1 MAHPPTAT
9 FETRDGVDLV
19 RLSTAEDVY
28 ATVAPALGF
37 NCYEFV
43 AGLPVLEEV
52 AFETFAAKP
61 TSYGIPIMFPFP
73 NRIRDGRFTFRG
85 RTFTVDPPRHGMVRD
100 KRWRVVDSG
109 ATEESGAWVRGR
121 FEAADAGDVVLS
133 QFPFPFGIDVTYRL
147 KGRALGM
154 EVDVANHAEDDMP
167 YGFGIHPYFRRPDAG
182 TLTVPATSLWEL
194 DESMPTGRIV
204 SADGCRD
211 LRHAADV
218 SALSLDDVYTALE
231 TSDDGSVRCELVDG
245 ESGAVTAIEFLAA
258 TFPHVVVYTAPEPRR
273 AICVEPQTCPTDAF
287 NLAARGIASDVR
299 VLGPGAREHLE
310 LRISA

>member
-1 MAHPPTAT
+1 MANPATAT

-19 RLSTAEDVY
+19 RLRTAEDVY
-28 ATVAPALGF
+28 ATIAPGLGF

-52 AFETFAAKP
+52 TFETFAAKP

-73 NRIRDGRFTFRG
+73 NRIRDGRFTFGG
-85 RTFTVDPPRHGMVRD
+85 RNFTVDPPRHGMVRD

-109 ATEESGAWVRGR
+109 ASEESGAWVRGR
-121 FEAADAGDVVLS
+121 FEAGDAGDAVLA

-147 KGRALGM
+147 RGRALDM
-154 EVDVANHAEDDMP
+154 EVDVLNHGKDEMP

-194 DESMPTGRIV
+194 EESLPTGRIV
-204 SADGCRD
+204 AAEGARD
-211 LRHAADV
+211 LRRAADV
-218 SALSLDDVYTALE
+218 SALSLDDVYTDLE
-231 TSDDGSVRCELVDG
+231 AAADGSVHCELVDG
-245 ESGAVTAIEFLAA
+245 ESGAVTSIEFLSA

-287 NLAARGIASDVR
+287 NLAARGISSDVR
-299 VLGPGAREHLE
+299 VLGPGASEHLE